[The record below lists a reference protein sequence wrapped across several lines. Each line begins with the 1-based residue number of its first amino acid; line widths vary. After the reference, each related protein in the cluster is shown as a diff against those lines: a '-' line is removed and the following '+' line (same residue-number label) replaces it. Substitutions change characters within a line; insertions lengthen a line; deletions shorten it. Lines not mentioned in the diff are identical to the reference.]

1 MVERRLVQVS
11 EILAHLAG
19 DYFARESNRQTLM
32 TVTRS
37 EMSPDYKN
45 ITIFFS
51 VLPEAME
58 ESARAFAKRS
68 RSDFREFVKKNSAL
82 QQIPT
87 IDFEIDIGEKNRQ
100 RVDQLTRK

>member
-1 MVERRLVQVS
+1 MAERRHVQVAES
-11 EILAHLAG
+11 LAHLAG
-19 DYFARESNRQTLM
+19 AYFARESNRQTLI
-32 TVTRS
+32 TITRS

-58 ESARAFAKRS
+58 KNALAFAKRS
-68 RSDFREFVKKNSAL
+68 RSDFREYVKEHSAF

-87 IDFEIDIGEKNRQ
+87 IDFEIDIGEKNRM
-100 RVDQLTRK
+100 RVDELTR